1 MKKLISV
8 FAALALV
15 GSLAAQK
22 GKKPAKAPAKPAVA
36 APAVPAAV
44 TTAAA
49 IAPAAKGGKG
59 AGLTIQGYGLFALA
73 NGTSTAQRDGRNAT
87 TATNDTVDT
96 YKLSGASAFGGG
108 AVIAYE
114 IMDNLN
120 IAASF
125 DYRSFSSRK
134 WSNTNS
140 SATGG
145 ATTLQKKWDNMV
157 IGLGL
162 RPTVK
167 VGPGHFYAGAG
178 AALVLPFKETLTLE
192 FGEAATGLN
201 AVSSANISSSFT
213 DAAATVNTK
222 KLERVDEWN
231 MAFGAY
237 GELGYNFEIS
247 SNLFIG
253 LGVKVIVATAN
264 NADKT
269 SKTTRTGDTTTTQ
282 TTTFKTEF
290 STTQSNN
297 EAAAGTTNDA
307 KSLAAY
313 QSNGIT
319 DLNALVSVGFRF

>member
-59 AGLTIQGYGLFALA
+59 AGLTIQGYGLYALA
-73 NGTSTAQRDGRNAT
+73 NGTSTAIQDGGNSVT
-87 TATNDTVDT
+87 GTVDTVNT
-96 YKLSGASAFGGG
+96 YKLSNSSAFGGG
-108 AVIAYE
+108 AAIAYE
-114 IMDNLN
+114 IVDNLN

-125 DYRSFSSRK
+125 DYRSFSTRK
-134 WSNTNS
+134 WSNVNAAAS
-140 SATGG
+140 GG
-145 ATTLQKKWDNMV
+145 TATTQKTWNNVV

-162 RPTVK
+162 RPTLK

-178 AALVLPFKETLTLE
+178 AALVLPYKETLTTE
-192 FGEAATGLN
+192 FSDPNSAAN
-201 AVSSANISSSFT
+201 AFTATQMNSSYT
-213 DAAATVNTK
+213 AAPAVNNTK

-237 GELGYNFEIS
+237 GELGYNFEIT

-269 SKTTRTGDTTTTQ
+269 SKTTRTGDTTSTQ
-282 TTTFKTEF
+282 TTTYKTEYS
-290 STTQSNN
+290 STQGTN
-297 EAAAGTTNDA
+297 EANAGTATDA

-319 DLNALVSVGFRF
+319 DLNALVSIGFRF